1 MKVLEFR
8 SGLKAATPT
17 MIGYVSIG
25 LAYGV
30 VASET
35 GLTPL
40 ETLLTSLF
48 IYSGSG
54 QFILCAL
61 LLAKADLSGVF
72 LTIFLTNLR
81 YFLLNL
87 HAATIFSKASF
98 LNQLFNGLFM
108 TDESYGVLLGERL
121 KHEMADI
128 STSWMHGNN
137 LSSYFSWVIASLIGG
152 LVGNVLP
159 DPNALGLDFALVAMF
174 IVIFSGQ
181 LENLAMHLPLKKIG
195 VLLAAVTVVYL
206 LSSMVITGSLAMLLA
221 TVVACCVG
229 VMIDV

>member
-17 MIGYVSIG
+17 IIGYVSIG

-40 ETLLTSLF
+40 ETFLTSLF

-61 LLAKADLSGVF
+61 LLAKADLSGIF
-72 LTIFLTNLR
+72 LAIFLTNLR
-81 YFLLNL
+81 YLLMNL

-98 LNQLFNGLFM
+98 SNQLLNGLFM
-108 TDESYGVLLGERL
+108 TDESYGVLLGEHL
-121 KHEMADI
+121 KHGMVDV
-128 STSWMHGNN
+128 SMTWMHGNN
-137 LSSYFSWVIASLIGG
+137 LSSYFSWAVASVIGA
-152 LVGNVLP
+152 LVGNILP
-159 DPNALGLDFALVAMF
+159 DPKALGLDFALVAMF

-181 LENLAMHLPLKKIG
+181 LENLATRLPLKKIG
-195 VLLAAVTVVYL
+195 VLLATVTVVYL
-206 LSSMVITGSLAMLLA
+206 LSSIFIVSSVAMLLA
-221 TVVACCVG
+221 TVVACFVG
-229 VMIDV
+229 VMIDD